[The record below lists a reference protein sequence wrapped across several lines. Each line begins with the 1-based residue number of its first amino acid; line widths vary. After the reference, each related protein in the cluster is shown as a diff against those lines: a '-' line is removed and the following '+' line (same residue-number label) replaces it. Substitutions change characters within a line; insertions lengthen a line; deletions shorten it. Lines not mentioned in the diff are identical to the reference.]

1 MTFLNSFILAGL
13 VAVSIPVIIHL
24 FNRRKAKVIE
34 WGAMQFLL
42 DSLIHRKRRVLIEE
56 AILMAL
62 RCLLLAALVLA
73 IARPFSP
80 VQPGISWLLMLP
92 LVLLSAVLLAVST
105 ILARSRRWRWFL
117 YATGGLVVVAVLLAT
132 QAERMLQLEKW
143 KGGAEQDVAIIID
156 GSDSMRL
163 EIGGLSNFK
172 RAIAQADLLIKQ
184 LGEEDHV
191 TIIVAGS
198 TPHVVT
204 LQPVSARSNII
215 EKLDKLEP
223 VGGIMQVVDATVAAV
238 NSLSR
243 GHHAAKK
250 IVILSDRHK
259 FGWETDNL
267 QRWQFV
273 SSVLDKLPAPPRL
286 VTRFLEIPRSYRNL
300 SIRNAQLSRTLIG
313 RDRPVTIGVTVENTG
328 NEEVEP
334 EGVEFRIAGGLTTTL
349 PVGLVQPGES
359 VEVELQ
365 HQFEKAGTYAVTA
378 RVITSDD
385 LDVDDETHHVV
396 QVIHSLPILLVD
408 GNTGSVEGFGG
419 TMFLQLALAPPVD
432 LSSAANE
439 NEGEPG
445 EAEIAAEQNPALVQ
459 VDVISAP
466 DLGEDARLED
476 YGVVI
481 LADVPRLG
489 APVADALGR
498 FVVAGGGLWIAPGR
512 RAEADFYNQWK
523 LPDGRTVVPAELVER
538 KTVQA
543 DRQVGISTENVNHVA
558 MQKVAAE
565 GHSDLASAIVA
576 AYWELKVDPDDAR
589 SSIGMLLANG
599 APMLVERDAG
609 YGRVALTSL
618 SIDIDD
624 SNLPTLFSFLPMV
637 HELTYHLAA
646 PDLVKLNYEQRTVVR
661 FDMPHNETGETGETE
676 VQESE
681 GEKSEEQDPEEVNRL
696 VADLVAPDG
705 TREQGTVE
713 VQQDRLVV
721 TLVGMDQPGIYQ
733 LQLPESLQGDLE
745 GLGPV
750 ARSADGRQS
759 LPLAV
764 TRAAE
769 ESRLE
774 LLSDT
779 DEASIGQNVDYFAAG
794 NDAEMIAAVVDE
806 VPGHELWKYLAVAA
820 LLILLA
826 ECFVTRWIARQR
838 KTGAEEPVEFVSE
851 GEKLSSFRE
860 RAQQMLETVRTP

>member
-117 YATGGLVVVAVLLAT
+117 YAAGGLVVVAVLLAT
-132 QAERMLQLEKW
+132 QAEHMLQLEKW

-172 RAIAQADLLIKQ
+172 RAIAQAQLLIDK

-191 TIIVAGS
+191 TIVVAGS

-204 LQPVSARSNII
+204 LQPVSARSDII
-215 EKLDKLEP
+215 EKLDELEP
-223 VGGIMQVVDATVAAV
+223 VGGVMQVVDATVAAV

-243 GHHAAKK
+243 GDHAAKK

-259 FGWETDNL
+259 FGWETENL

-286 VTRFLEIPRSYRNL
+286 ITRFLEIPRSYRNL
-300 SIRNAQLSRTLIG
+300 SIRNAQLSRVLIG

-328 NEEVEP
+328 SEEVEP
-334 EGVEFRIAGGLTTTL
+334 EGVEFRIAGGLTTTV
-349 PVGLVQPGES
+349 PVGPVQPGES
-359 VEVELQ
+359 VEVELR
-365 HQFEKAGTYAVTA
+365 HQFKKAGTYAVTA
-378 RVITSDD
+378 RVITNDD
-385 LDVDDETHHVV
+385 LRVDDETHHVI
-396 QVIHSLPILLVD
+396 QVVPSLPVLLVD
-408 GNTGSVEGFGG
+408 GNAGSVEGFGG
-419 TMFLQLALAPPVD
+419 AMFLQLALAPPVD

-439 NEGEPG
+439 DEGEPG

-459 VDVISAP
+459 VDVVSAP
-466 DLGEDARLED
+466 DLGEDDLLKD
-476 YGVVI
+476 YRVVI

-498 FVVAGGGLWIAPGR
+498 FVAAGGGLWIAPGR
-512 RAEADFYNQWK
+512 RVEVEFYNQWK
-523 LPDGRTVVPAELVER
+523 LPDGRTVLPAQLGKR
-538 KTVQA
+538 KTVAA

-558 MQKVAAE
+558 MQKVAAK
-565 GHSDLASAIVA
+565 GHSDLASASVA
-576 AYWELKVDPDDAR
+576 AYWELKMDVDDAR
-589 SSIGMLLANG
+589 SSVGMLLANG
-599 APMLVERDAG
+599 APMLVEKDAG

-618 SIDIDD
+618 SVDIAD

-646 PDLVKLNYEQRTVVR
+646 PDLVPLNYAQRSVVR
-661 FDMPHNETGETGETE
+661 FDMPHYETGEVPE
-676 VQESE
+676 QESAE
-681 GEKSEEQDPEEVNRL
+681 EKSEEQDPEQVNRL

-705 TREQGTVE
+705 TLQQGTVE

-721 TLVGMDQPGIYQ
+721 TLVGMDQPGIYH
-733 LQLPESLQGDLE
+733 LQFPESLEGDLV

-750 ARSADGRQS
+750 ARSADGGQP
-759 LPLAV
+759 LPLSVA
-764 TRAAE
+764 RAPE

-774 LLSDT
+774 LLSDI
-779 DEASIGQNVDYFAAG
+779 DQAAIGQNVDYFAAG
-794 NDAEMIAAVVDE
+794 NDGEMIAAVVDE
-806 VPGHELWKYLAVAA
+806 VPGHELWKYLAMAA

-838 KTGAEEPVEFVSE
+838 KVGAEETVEFVSE

>member
-117 YATGGLVVVAVLLAT
+117 YAAGGLVVVAVLLAT

-172 RAIAQADLLIKQ
+172 LAIAQAQLLIES

-191 TIIVAGS
+191 TIVVAGS

-204 LQPVSARSNII
+204 LQPVSARSDII
-215 EKLDKLEP
+215 EKLDELEP
-223 VGGIMQVVDATVAAV
+223 VGGVMQVVDATVAAV

-243 GHHAAKK
+243 GDHAAKK

-259 FGWETDNL
+259 FGWETENL

-286 VTRFLEIPRSYRNL
+286 ITRFLEIPRSYRNL

-328 NEEVEP
+328 SEEVEP
-334 EGVEFRIAGGLTTTL
+334 EGVEFRIAGGLTTTV
-349 PVGLVQPGES
+349 PVGPVQPGES
-359 VEVELQ
+359 VEVELR

-378 RVITSDD
+378 RVITNDD
-385 LDVDDETHHVV
+385 LRVDDETHHVI
-396 QVIHSLPILLVD
+396 QVVPSLPVLLVD
-408 GNTGSVEGFGG
+408 GNAGSVEGFGG

-439 NEGEPG
+439 DEGEPG

-459 VDVISAP
+459 VDVVSAP
-466 DLGEDARLED
+466 DLGEDDLLKD
-476 YGVVI
+476 YRVVI

-498 FVVAGGGLWIAPGR
+498 FVAAGGGLWIAPGR
-512 RAEADFYNQWK
+512 RVEVEFYNQWK
-523 LPDGRTVVPAELVER
+523 LPDGRTVLPAQLGKR
-538 KTVQA
+538 KTVAA

-565 GHSDLASAIVA
+565 GHSDLASASVA
-576 AYWELKVDPDDAR
+576 AYWELEMDVDDAR

-599 APMLVERDAG
+599 APMLVEKDAG

-618 SIDIDD
+618 SVDIAD

-646 PDLVKLNYEQRTVVR
+646 PDLVPLNYAQRSVVR
-661 FDMPHNETGETGETE
+661 FDMPHNETGGIPE
-676 VQESE
+676 QESAE
-681 GEKSEEQDPEEVNRL
+681 EKSEEQDPEQVNRL

-705 TREQGTVE
+705 TLQQGTVE

-721 TLVGMDQPGIYQ
+721 TLVGMDQPGIYH
-733 LQLPESLQGDLE
+733 LQFPESLEGDLV

-750 ARSADGRQS
+750 ARSVDGGQP
-759 LPLAV
+759 LPLSVA
-764 TRAAE
+764 RAPE

-774 LLSDT
+774 LLSDI
-779 DEASIGQNVDYFAAG
+779 DQAAIGQNVDYFAAG
-794 NDAEMIAAVVDE
+794 NDGEMIAAVVDE
-806 VPGHELWKYLAVAA
+806 VPGHELWKYLVMAA

-838 KTGAEEPVEFVSE
+838 KVGAEETVEFVSE

>member
-117 YATGGLVVVAVLLAT
+117 YAAGGLVVVAVLLAT

-172 RAIAQADLLIKQ
+172 LAIAQAQLLIES

-191 TIIVAGS
+191 TIVVAGS

-204 LQPVSARSNII
+204 LQPVSARSDII
-215 EKLDKLEP
+215 EKLDELEP
-223 VGGIMQVVDATVAAV
+223 VGGVMQVVDATVAAV

-243 GHHAAKK
+243 GDHAAKK

-259 FGWETDNL
+259 FGWETENL

-286 VTRFLEIPRSYRNL
+286 ITRFLEIPRSYRNL

-328 NEEVEP
+328 SEEVEP
-334 EGVEFRIAGGLTTTL
+334 EGVEFRIAGGLTTTV
-349 PVGLVQPGES
+349 PVGPVQPGES
-359 VEVELQ
+359 VEVELR

-378 RVITSDD
+378 RVITNDD
-385 LDVDDETHHVV
+385 LRVDDETHHVI
-396 QVIHSLPILLVD
+396 QVVPSLPVLLVD
-408 GNTGSVEGFGG
+408 GNAGSVEGFGG

-439 NEGEPG
+439 DEGEPG

-459 VDVISAP
+459 VDVVSAP
-466 DLGEDARLED
+466 DLGEDDLLKD
-476 YGVVI
+476 YRVVI

-498 FVVAGGGLWIAPGR
+498 FVAAGGGLWIAPGR
-512 RAEADFYNQWK
+512 RVEVEFYNQWK
-523 LPDGRTVVPAELVER
+523 LPDGRTVLPAQLGKR
-538 KTVQA
+538 KTVAA

-565 GHSDLASAIVA
+565 GHSDLASASVA
-576 AYWELKVDPDDAR
+576 AYWELEMDVDDAR

-599 APMLVERDAG
+599 APMLVEKDAG

-618 SIDIDD
+618 SVDIAD

-646 PDLVKLNYEQRTVVR
+646 PDLVPLNYAQRSVVR
-661 FDMPHNETGETGETE
+661 FDMPHNETGEIPE
-676 VQESE
+676 QESAE
-681 GEKSEEQDPEEVNRL
+681 EKSEEQDPEQTDRL

-705 TREQGTVE
+705 TLQQGTVE

-721 TLVGMDQPGIYQ
+721 TLVGMDQPGIYH
-733 LQLPESLQGDLE
+733 LQFPESLEGDLV

-750 ARSADGRQS
+750 ARSVDGGQP
-759 LPLAV
+759 LPLSVA
-764 TRAAE
+764 RAPE

-774 LLSDT
+774 LLSDI
-779 DEASIGQNVDYFAAG
+779 DQAAIGQNVDYFAAG
-794 NDAEMIAAVVDE
+794 NDGEMIAAVVDE
-806 VPGHELWKYLAVAA
+806 VPGHELWKYLAMAA

-838 KTGAEEPVEFVSE
+838 KVGAEETVEFVSE

>member
-117 YATGGLVVVAVLLAT
+117 YAAGGLVVVAVLLAT

-172 RAIAQADLLIKQ
+172 LAIAQAQLLIES

-191 TIIVAGS
+191 TIVVAGS

-204 LQPVSARSNII
+204 LQPVSARSDII
-215 EKLDKLEP
+215 EKLDELEP
-223 VGGIMQVVDATVAAV
+223 VGGVMQVVDATVAAV

-243 GHHAAKK
+243 GDHAAKK

-259 FGWETDNL
+259 FGWETENL

-286 VTRFLEIPRSYRNL
+286 ITRFLEIPRSYRNL

-328 NEEVEP
+328 SEEVEP
-334 EGVEFRIAGGLTTTL
+334 EGVEFRIAGGLTTTV
-349 PVGLVQPGES
+349 PVGPVQPGES
-359 VEVELQ
+359 VEVELR

-378 RVITSDD
+378 RVITNDD
-385 LDVDDETHHVV
+385 LRVDDETHHVI
-396 QVIHSLPILLVD
+396 QVVPSLPVLLVD
-408 GNTGSVEGFGG
+408 GNAGSVEGFGG

-439 NEGEPG
+439 DEGEPG

-459 VDVISAP
+459 VDVVSAP
-466 DLGEDARLED
+466 DLGEDDLLKD
-476 YGVVI
+476 YRVVI

-498 FVVAGGGLWIAPGR
+498 FVAAGGGLWIAPGR
-512 RAEADFYNQWK
+512 RVEVEFYNQWK
-523 LPDGRTVVPAELVER
+523 LPDGRTVLPAQLGKR
-538 KTVQA
+538 KTVAA

-565 GHSDLASAIVA
+565 GHSDLASASVA
-576 AYWELKVDPDDAR
+576 AYWELEMDVDDAR

-599 APMLVERDAG
+599 APMLVEKDAG

-618 SIDIDD
+618 SVDIAD

-646 PDLVKLNYEQRTVVR
+646 PDLVPLNYAQRSVVR
-661 FDMPHNETGETGETE
+661 FDMPHNETGEIPE
-676 VQESE
+676 QESAE
-681 GEKSEEQDPEEVNRL
+681 EKGEEQDPEQTDRL

-705 TREQGTVE
+705 TLQQGTVE

-721 TLVGMDQPGIYQ
+721 TLVGMDQPGIYH
-733 LQLPESLQGDLE
+733 LQFPESLEGDLV

-750 ARSADGRQS
+750 ARSVDGGQP
-759 LPLAV
+759 LPLSVA
-764 TRAAE
+764 RAPE

-774 LLSDT
+774 LLSDI
-779 DEASIGQNVDYFAAG
+779 DQAAIGQNVDYFAAG
-794 NDAEMIAAVVDE
+794 NDGEMISAVVDE
-806 VPGHELWKYLAVAA
+806 VPGHELWKYLAMAA

-838 KTGAEEPVEFVSE
+838 KVGAEETVEFVSE